1 MPCKIGTKN
10 IMKLSPDWVLNN
22 WSVKIENREY
32 NLVNRPQFHKC
43 LAEQLVGI
51 NFHITAVR
59 EGTIFNVMQFLSLE
73 RVTGTLQISFGQNIP
88 EVCIYFVTGNVTT
101 AEFGEIVGDAV
112 LDVMLCQ
119 EYAIKE
125 VRFAPG
131 RINQLNEQANIFRAS
146 SLSGVMLNVSK
157 DVDRCES
164 RTLIYGL
171 IPLRSRN
178 DKQADSLLQ
187 LLYNFGEWED
197 FLLKLPITAKDKSAP
212 LPQCALIHR
221 ALSSGAVTY
230 QTPLVS
236 LRSLRP
242 LLDIVQPMTEKETTN
257 LRGYMRSLLPN
268 PRATHMSIDRFY
280 AFASA
285 IESIAQRRSR
295 EVGDRARRAIHQLI
309 QATTNLS
316 ETVKA

>member
-1 MPCKIGTKN
+1 
-10 IMKLSPDWVLNN
+10 
-22 WSVKIENREY
+22 
-32 NLVNRPQFHKC
+32 
-43 LAEQLVGI
+43 VGI

-73 RVTGTLQISFGQNIP
+73 RVTGTLHVSFGQDIP
-88 EVCIYFVTGNVTT
+88 EVSIYFVTGNVTT
-101 AEFGEIVGDAV
+101 AEFGAVVGDAV

-146 SLSGVMLNVSK
+146 SLAGVMLNVSK

-164 RTLIYGL
+164 RILIYGL
-171 IPLRSRN
+171 MPLQTNNGKRS
-178 DKQADSLLQ
+178 DSLLR
-187 LLYNFGEWED
+187 LLHDFDKWED
-197 FLLKLPITAKDKSAP
+197 FFLELPITAKDKSAP

-221 ALSSGAVTY
+221 ALSSGALAY

-236 LRSLRP
+236 LRALRP
-242 LLDIVQPMTEKETTN
+242 LLDIVQPMTEKESTN

-268 PRATHMSIDRFY
+268 PRATHMSLERFY

-309 QATTNLS
+309 QTTTNLS